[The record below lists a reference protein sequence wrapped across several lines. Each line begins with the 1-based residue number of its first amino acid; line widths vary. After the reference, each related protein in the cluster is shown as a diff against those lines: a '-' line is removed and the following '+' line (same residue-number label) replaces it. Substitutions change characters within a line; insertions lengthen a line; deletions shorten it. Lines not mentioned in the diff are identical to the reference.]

1 MSNSSHLFT
10 KGNLI
15 AAVFFLILGAL
26 LFLLFSLLSPFIGA
40 FLWALILAM
49 VFYPF
54 YLRCLKLFK
63 DRSGVAAFVS
73 TLGVLL
79 LFAVPGFLMLA
90 NLGQEVGKGYE
101 TLSTIRWED
110 QSQKV
115 MEKIRD
121 YGLLDRMQHWGIR
134 PEAMD
139 SMVKDALTS
148 GAQNFSVYIL
158 SKLNNMMRNL
168 LEFIAQVVFA
178 LLIMFF
184 LFRDG
189 ATYARKVVEY
199 LPLTPD
205 RQQEVVERFARTVS
219 AVVRAMFV
227 TSIAQGIL
235 SGVGFVVAGFPLPL
249 LFAVVTSVASFIPIL
264 GAASV
269 WIPASIWLLM
279 QGHTAAAIGLAL
291 WGFFVVSM
299 VDNVLK
305 PIMIGKEFR
314 LPFILLFFTILGGL
328 KLYGFLGVFLGPII
342 LSMGLA
348 FLQIYQEVYLKQQR
362 VIEKKKKQ
370 RKKTRLSASSFLP
383 RKTMQTI
390 SEIGDRFH
398 ATLDSRK

>member
-1 MSNSSHLFT
+1 MPNTNHLFT
-10 KGNLI
+10 KSNLI
-15 AAVFFLILGAL
+15 AAAFFLILGGL
-26 LFLLFSLLSPFIGA
+26 LFLLFSLLSPFLGA

-73 TLGVLL
+73 TLAVLL

-90 NLGQEVGKGYE
+90 NLGEEVGKGYE
-101 TLSTIRWED
+101 TLSTIRWEE
-110 QSQKV
+110 QSQRV
-115 MEKIRD
+115 MEKVRE

-134 PEAMD
+134 PEAIE
-139 SMVKDALTS
+139 SMLKDTLTS
-148 GAQNFSVYIL
+148 GAQSFSVYIL
-158 SKLNNMMRNL
+158 SKLNNMMRDL
-168 LEFIAQVVFA
+168 LPFIAQVVFA

-219 AVVRAMFV
+219 SVVRAMFI

-235 SGVGFVVAGFPLPL
+235 SGVGFVAAGLPLPL
-249 LFAVVTSVASFIPIL
+249 LFAVVTSVTSFIPIL

-269 WIPASIWLLM
+269 WVPASIWLLM
-279 QGHTAAAIGLAL
+279 QGHTGAAIGLAL

-305 PIMIGKEFR
+305 PVMIGKEFR

-362 VIEKKKKQ
+362 VIEKKMRRRQTK
-370 RKKTRLSASSFLP
+370 RMTVSSFLP
-383 RKTMQTI
+383 RKTMKTI
-390 SEIGDRFH
+390 SDLGDRFH